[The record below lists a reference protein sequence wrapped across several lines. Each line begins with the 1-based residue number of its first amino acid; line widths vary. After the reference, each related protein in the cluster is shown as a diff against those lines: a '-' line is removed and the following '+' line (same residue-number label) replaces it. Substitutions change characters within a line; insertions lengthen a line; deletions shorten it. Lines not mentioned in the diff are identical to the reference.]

1 MHHQHDLSKLSVSEL
16 IKVQESLANEKGTM
30 SQNLQEITDY
40 VLPSK
45 SNVNRQTVV
54 TGERRGHE
62 RYDDTAVEANEL
74 LAASLGGS
82 ITSRAFQWAKL
93 KLQEED
99 LNEMDEVREWLDD
112 CTNRLHAAF
121 NASNFH
127 TEMDE
132 SYLDLGGYGTT
143 ALGMPSKALNAD
155 GSFNGLLFQ
164 NWPISE
170 YTFLEN
176 EQGVADTIFR
186 RFKLRAYEAQ
196 QHFPLLSLG
205 TSVNDA
211 LKSDNNQKR
220 FEQFEFVHCI
230 YPRFGVDP
238 ERPGQRNM
246 PIGSKYIAVKDKH
259 LIKESGF
266 FELPAAIM
274 RWRKTADD
282 RGWGRGPGWSA
293 MPTIRSLNT
302 GRKLMLK
309 AWAKDV
315 DPPLVAEDK
324 GIVGQIRTYA
334 SGVTYKKR
342 GAELDY
348 LHSQAKWDVSQFN
361 VTDLQR
367 SVRQKFFADQLV
379 PPQDREMTLGEF
391 LKRMEIIQRLLGPVL
406 GRIETDGL
414 TPIMFRSFNQMLRA
428 GAFKEPPRELLEA
441 VEAPTL
447 DVEYVGPLSRAQR
460 MQEVEATERVY
471 MQAGAIS
478 REKGGDMSVFDNLN
492 DDAAIQIAGQLEG
505 VPAKVMRGKDDVAKS
520 RKVRVDAM
528 RQQQALSV
536 AGQAADIAKTASQAQ
551 AL

>member
-1 MHHQHDLSKLSVSEL
+1 MQQTDLTKLSVAEL
-16 IKVQESLANEKGTM
+16 IKVQESLATEKSTI
-30 SQNLQEITDY
+30 SQNLQEINDY

-45 SNVNRQTVV
+45 SAVNRQTV
-54 TGERRGHE
+54 TPGERRGHE

-74 LAASLGGS
+74 LAASLGGT

-93 KLQEED
+93 KLEEED
-99 LNEMDEVREWLDD
+99 LNEFDEVRDWLDD
-112 CTNRLHAAF
+112 CTNRLHGAF

-132 SYLDLGGYGTT
+132 CYLDLGGYGTT
-143 ALGMPSKALNAD
+143 ALGMPTKTLNQD

-164 NWPISE
+164 NWPIAE

-176 EQGVADTIFR
+176 ADGVADTIFR

-196 QHFPLLSLG
+196 QHFPGLSLG

-211 LKSDNNQKR
+211 IKSDNQQKR

-238 ERPGQRNM
+238 SRPGQKNM
-246 PIGSKYIAVKDKH
+246 PIGSKYIAVKDKF

-274 RWRKTADD
+274 RWRKASDD
-282 RGWGRGPGWSA
+282 RGWGRGPGWTA

-315 DPPLVAEDK
+315 DPAIIAEDK
-324 GIVGQIRTYA
+324 GVVGQIRNYA
-334 SGVTYKKR
+334 SGVTYVRKNAR
-342 GAELDY
+342 LE
-348 LHSQAKWDVSQFN
+348 HWQSQSKYDVSQFN
-361 VTDLQR
+361 VENMQR
-367 SVRQKFFADQLV
+367 SIRQKFFADQLV

-414 TPIMFRSFNQMLRA
+414 TPIIFRSFNIMLRT
-428 GAFKEPPRELLEA
+428 GAFKEPPQALIES
-441 VEAPTL
+441 VKQPTL
-447 DVEYVGPLSRAQR
+447 AVEYVGPLSRAQR
-460 MQEVEATERVY
+460 LQDVQAIERIY
-471 MQAGAIS
+471 MQASVIAQA
-478 REKGGDMSVFDNLN
+478 KGGDMSVFDNL
-492 DDAAIQIAGQLEG
+492 DDDEAIQIAGPLEG
-505 VPAKVMRGKDDVAKS
+505 VPGKVIRGKDELGKMRSA
-520 RKVRVDAM
+520 RAQAM
-528 RQQQALSV
+528 KQQQALNV
-536 AGQAADIAKTASQAQ
+536 AGQAAEVAKTAKQAQ